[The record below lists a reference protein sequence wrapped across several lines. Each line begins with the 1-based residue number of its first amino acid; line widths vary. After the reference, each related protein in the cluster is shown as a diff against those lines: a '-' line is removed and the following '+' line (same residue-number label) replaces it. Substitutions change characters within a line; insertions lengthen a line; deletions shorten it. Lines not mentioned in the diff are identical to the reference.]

1 MKDKRNCGN
10 NMNYPVYQ
18 QPMMVP
24 PMGYPMYPGNLGGY
38 QGNMMG
44 MTNTNNNIQGGITSN
59 TFEQQINSIERQ
71 INLLDQRVTRLEN
84 LNNNSTNNYNNKY
97 NDSNY
102 YMV

>member
-1 MKDKRNCGN
+1 MKEKRNCGN

-24 PMGYPMYPGNLGGY
+24 PMGYPMYQGGF
-38 QGNMMG
+38 QPNMMG
-44 MTNTNNNIQGGITSN
+44 MQNMQGMNNNMISGISSN
-59 TFEQQINSIERQ
+59 TFEQQINNIEKQ

-84 LNNNSTNNYNNKY
+84 LNNNNINNKY

>member
-1 MKDKRNCGN
+1 MKDKRNCSN

-24 PMGYPMYPGNLGGY
+24 QFGYPNMYQQPF
-38 QGNMMG
+38 MS
-44 MTNTNNNIQGGITSN
+44 GGITTN
-59 TFEQQINSIERQ
+59 TYDQQINNIEQQ
-71 INLLDQRVTRLEN
+71 INLLDQRITRLEKM
-84 LNNNSTNNYNNKY
+84 NNNNNYNKY

>member
-24 PMGYPMYPGNLGGY
+24 SMGYPMYQGGF
-38 QGNMMG
+38 QPNMMG
-44 MTNTNNNIQGGITSN
+44 IQNMQGMNNNMMSDISSN
-59 TFEQQINSIERQ
+59 TFEQQINNIEKQ

-84 LNNNSTNNYNNKY
+84 LNNNNINNKY

>member
-1 MKDKRNCGN
+1 MKDKRQCSN

-24 PMGYPMYPGNLGGY
+24 PIGYPMYQGGF
-38 QGNMMG
+38 QPNMMG
-44 MTNTNNNIQGGITSN
+44 GQNMQGMNNNLMGGISSN
-59 TFEQQINSIERQ
+59 TFEQQINNIEKQ

-84 LNNNSTNNYNNKY
+84 LNNNNINNKY